1 MQYPSIQMP
10 NSCLGLRHRN
20 GWDGTSR
27 RRATRRRWLRAAAI
41 LPFLSGVGAASPAQ
55 RVVTLRSTGGLPA
68 HVAARFQ
75 EPLTFQQARS
85 GTYYVLDRRAH
96 AVFRIDEPFTEA
108 QLVVDIG
115 NEEGRVLEPSALA
128 VEPGGSFVVADAP
141 NMVERVQIFGPAG
154 TRIGGFRLPGRATPR
169 IVSGSATLSGVG
181 SIQYTGRS
189 ILISQPETGGLIT
202 EYSLSGA
209 ALRTIGALRATGQE
223 QDRDLH
229 LALNSGIPLVGPD
242 GGFYFVF
249 QAGVPMFQQYD
260 RTGRLI
266 FERHIEGRELDGMLQ
281 ALPTTWKRRRVGS
294 EELPVVLPTVRTAAV
309 DPKGRLWVSFV
320 VPFTY
325 VYDTDGE
332 KVRTIRFR
340 GAQLLSPSSLFFPD
354 PDRVLVAPGCY
365 EFAVD

>member
-1 MQYPSIQMP
+1 MS
-10 NSCLGLRHRN
+10 S
-20 GWDGTSR
+20 
-27 RRATRRRWLRAAAI
+27 AE
-41 LPFLSGVGAASPAQ
+41 

-85 GTYYVLDRRAH
+85 GAYFILDRRAH
-96 AVFRIDEPFTEA
+96 AVFRSTNPSPRHTGLWMSETK
-108 QLVVDIG
+108 
-115 NEEGRVLEPSALA
+115 RVASCNRPPLA
-128 VEPGGSFVVADAP
+128 IEPGGSFVVADAP

-154 TRIGGFRLPGRATPR
+154 TRIGGFRLPGRVTPR
-169 IVSGSATLSGVG
+169 IVSGSSILSGVG

-209 ALRTIGALRATGQE
+209 ALRILGTLRATGQE
-223 QDRDLH
+223 HDRNLH

-242 GGFYFVF
+242 VGFYFVF
-249 QAGVPMFQQYD
+249 QAGVPQFRQYD

-266 FERHIEGRELDGMLQ
+266 FERHIEGRELDGVLQ
-281 ALPTTWKRRRVGS
+281 ALPTTWKRRRVGR
-294 EELPVVLPTVRTAAV
+294 EEPPLVLPTVRTAAV

-325 VYDTDGE
+325 VYDTGGE
-332 KVRTIRFR
+332 KVRTIQFR
-340 GAQLLSPSSLFFPD
+340 GADFLSPSSLFLPIRTVYSSCLAATSSPWTETTRRDQF
-354 PDRVLVAPGCY
+354 
-365 EFAVD
+365 